1 MSTEARTLRQYAEL
15 SRAGHKVDLNPGQF
29 SDETA
34 KQVQALLEVTRLAGG
49 PIAKTLDRLASVVN
63 TREQASRE
71 LDLAA
76 AGPKA
81 SSRLVMSLPLL
92 VFVGSGIAGIPIFRV
107 MAGSPLVWVSLSLG
121 LVMFWLG
128 SRWTNRLLA
137 KAKPNPKDPGLELDA
152 LAIAIQAGL
161 PLRAAAEL
169 VGISDTAEL
178 QEIASGSGIAISELV
193 VDRADSLRLEQ
204 FNTDRLKIQK
214 ASVAVLWPLGLT
226 VLPAFV
232 LIALVPVGTALIQS
246 Q

>member
-15 SRAGHKVDLNPGQF
+15 SRAGHNLDLNPSQF
-29 SDETA
+29 KVETA
-34 KQVQALLEVTRLAGG
+34 KQVEALLEVTRLAGG

-63 TREQASRE
+63 TREQTSRE
-71 LDLAA
+71 LELAI

-92 VFVGSGIAGIPIFRV
+92 VFVGSGIAGLPIFIV
-107 MAGSPLVWVSLSLG
+107 LANSPLVWGSLSLG
-121 LVMFWLG
+121 LLMFWLG
-128 SRWTNRLLA
+128 SRWTNRILA
-137 KAKPNPKDPGLELDA
+137 RAKPNPKDPGLELDS

-161 PLRAAAEL
+161 PLRTAAEL
-169 VGISDTAEL
+169 ARISDTTEL
-178 QEIASGSGIAISELV
+178 QELATGSGIAISELV
-193 VDRADSLRLEQ
+193 IDRADSLRLEQ
-204 FNTDRLKIQK
+204 FNADRLKIQK

-232 LIALVPVGTALIQS
+232 LIAIVPVGTALIQS

>member
-1 MSTEARTLRQYAEL
+1 MSIDARTLRQYAEL
-15 SRAGHKVDLNPGQF
+15 SRAGHKVELNPNQF
-29 SDETA
+29 GEETA
-34 KQVQALLEVTRLAGG
+34 KQVQTLLEVTRSAGG

-63 TREQASRE
+63 HQEQTRSE
-71 LDLAA
+71 LELAV

-92 VFVGSGIAGIPIFRV
+92 VFIGSGIAGIPIFKV
-107 MAGSPLVWVSLSLG
+107 LASSPLVWVSLSLG
-121 LVMFWLG
+121 LLMFWLG
-128 SRWTNRLLA
+128 ARWTNRILDR
-137 KAKPNPKDPGLELDA
+137 AKPNSRDPGLELDA

-169 VGISDTAEL
+169 ARITDTSEL
-178 QEIASGSGIAISELV
+178 EELAADSGIAISELV
-193 VDRADSLRLEQ
+193 ADRADSLRQEQ

-232 LIALVPVGTALIQS
+232 LIAIVPVGTSLIQS